1 MEHNENK
8 IQERIQK
15 ELESNGFTEDDLTP
29 EEMAELR
36 SEVEAKM
43 NGETVFDGVLFY
55 KNRYDPD
62 LSRNKK

>member
-8 IQERIQK
+8 IQKRIQK

-36 SEVEAKM
+36 NEVEAKM
-43 NGETVFDGVLFY
+43 EGALILDGVLFY